1 MLPLISVTIN
11 EEHPFGLY
19 VSYPRFFEGER
30 QADRLKWYA
39 TTTAKDILL
48 SAKVCMQRAMVSA
61 QRQGDLC
68 SFINVS

>member
-1 MLPLISVTIN
+1 MTIN
-11 EEHPFGLY
+11 EEHPFGLF

-39 TTTAKDILL
+39 TTNAKDIIL

-61 QRQGDLC
+61 QRHGDLRLFPRVPLYC
-68 SFINVS
+68 NS